1 MTTYIIITERRI
13 HHEGDERSRTHPGHG
28 YGEYTETV
36 NQATEYTDYD
46 KFETEIKYLEK
57 SKSKYKAF
65 TAEQVTVTTTVT
77 MIITK

>member
-36 NQATEYTDYD
+36 NQATEYADYD

-57 SKSKYKAF
+57 SNAKYKAF
-65 TAEQVTVTTTVT
+65 TAEQVTVTTTIT
-77 MIITK
+77 TTITK